1 MGLDR
6 FAINVHVKLRHARV
20 AALNDTNTTSTVDPY
35 IVMADNTVIND
46 FRGRVCVGLR
56 PLEEHE
62 YDTYSDSNPPGEPG
76 PSATTFKN
84 NIYHWFISGI
94 NPMLTLVIF

>member
-1 MGLDR
+1 M
-6 FAINVHVKLRHARV
+6 HVKLRHARV
-20 AALNDTNTTSTVDPY
+20 AALNDTNTTNTVDPY

-76 PSATTFKN
+76 RAAT
-84 NIYHWFISGI
+84 IFITGSY
-94 NPMLTLVIF
+94 LE